1 MGREIVVSRFDYQQR
16 HQLLH
21 KRAVEKVTTYEINYK
36 TY

>member
-21 KRAVEKVTTYEINYK
+21 KRAVEKPPMK
-36 TY
+36 